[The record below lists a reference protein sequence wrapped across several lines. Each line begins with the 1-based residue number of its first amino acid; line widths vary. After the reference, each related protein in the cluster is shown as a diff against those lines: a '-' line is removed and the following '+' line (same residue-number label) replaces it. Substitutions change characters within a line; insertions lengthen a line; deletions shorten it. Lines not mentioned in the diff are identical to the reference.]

1 MPNWVYN
8 TLTIEGSYDMVMK
21 LKQQL
26 GQPFTVPLENHDM
39 GDVYASGGF
48 PQKIKNVTYTNPI
61 FAFWNIVNPFEQGI
75 TAEQYACQPARP
87 NVGIDAPNFW
97 EEHHKVSAVDNS
109 WYNWNNRNWGTKWD
123 VAVADG
129 DEYSNTQITDEGAN
143 GENYVIVYRFD
154 TAWSPANEVIAKL
167 SEQYPTLLFTNSYE
181 EETGWGGEDEFLAGE
196 NTATWDYESKCW
208 ECSAEDAL
216 ELCEDCD
223 MNVCV
228 SCGINDDGDQCE
240 HLGVTK
246 ANV

>member
-1 MPNWVYN
+1 MSVLCAIIGQTTKGNKMPNWVYN
-8 TLTIEGSYDMVMK
+8 TLTIEGSPSSVQK
-21 LKQQL
+21 LKEQVSA
-26 GQPFTVPLENHDM
+26 PFTREHDQWNM
-39 GDVYASGGF
+39 ETGKMELKEY
-48 PQKIKNVTYTNPI
+48 TYSNPV
-61 FAFWNIVNPFEQGI
+61 FSFWNIIKP
-75 TAEQYACQPARP
+75 TDLATYALQKDHKADDSSLFGGNNWYDW
-87 NVGIDAPNFW
+87 NV
-97 EEHHKVSAVDNS
+97 
-109 WYNWNNRNWGTKWD
+109 RNWGTKWD

>member
-39 GDVYASGGF
+39 GDILASGGF
-48 PQKIKNVTYTNPI
+48 PQKIKETYYSNPI
-61 FAFWNIVNPFEQGI
+61 FAFWNIVNPYQQGI